1 MESAEK
7 TTNKAAREFGVD
19 ERIVRESE
27 RMVGVFSVKLL
38 DTGNSELDWKCPA
51 GTRFPES
58 FLESPGTSKDL

>member
-38 DTGNSELDWKCPA
+38 DTELDWKCPA